1 MKVKFG
7 WLKTR
12 QTKYTL
18 YLTAYLLVV
27 LAALTAANWLANR
40 HNRSWDSTQNK
51 RFSLADQTVKVV
63 RGLKQDVRI
72 TYFDETRNFDRAR
85 DLLDRYDNLSPRL
98 TVAYVDPY
106 KKPQVARAAGIKTIP
121 TIVVET
127 AGRREETTSL
137 TEEQVTSALIRALK
151 SGERHVCFVKGSGEH
166 LLDDTSQRGYSNFKD
181 LLERNNYK
189 TREISLL
196 EKPEV
201 PSDCTILVVA
211 GPRYDYPQPQVEAI
225 KKYVENGGRAL
236 FLLDPPLKMGKEEV
250 SENEALTKLL
260 ESWGV
265 VLDKN
270 LVLDTSGI
278 GSLFGLGP
286 EVPLVANYE
295 YHPIVREMKGTA
307 TAFPIARS
315 VDTKTADKVTLDK
328 LFSTT
333 SNSYATTNL
342 TSTSIRLDP
351 SKDRK
356 GPFNLAVAGTYRTG
370 KENQDGRFVVV
381 GSSDWVANYILRFQG
396 NRDLAMNMVNW
407 LSSDEDLISIR
418 PKEPE
423 DRRLTLTRAQ
433 MRTVFYSSV
442 VLLPLVVIAAGFSVW
457 WRRR

>member
-1 MKVKFG
+1 
-7 WLKTR
+7 
-12 QTKYTL
+12 
-18 YLTAYLLVV
+18 
-27 LAALTAANWLANR
+27 
-40 HNRSWDSTQNK
+40 
-51 RFSLADQTVKVV
+51 
-63 RGLKQDVRI
+63 
-72 TYFDETRNFDRAR
+72 
-85 DLLDRYDNLSPRL
+85 
-98 TVAYVDPY
+98 
-106 KKPQVARAAGIKTIP
+106 
-121 TIVVET
+121 
-127 AGRREETTSL
+127 
-137 TEEQVTSALIRALK
+137 
-151 SGERHVCFVKGSGEH
+151 
-166 LLDDTSQRGYSNFKD
+166 
-181 LLERNNYK
+181 
-189 TREISLL
+189 
-196 EKPEV
+196 
-201 PSDCTILVVA
+201 
-211 GPRYDYPQPQVEAI
+211 
-225 KKYVENGGRAL
+225 
-236 FLLDPPLKMGKEEV
+236 
-250 SENEALTKLL
+250 
-260 ESWGV
+260 
-265 VLDKN
+265 
-270 LVLDTSGI
+270 
-278 GSLFGLGP
+278 
-286 EVPLVANYE
+286 
-295 YHPIVREMKGTA
+295 MKGTA

-342 TSTSIRLDP
+342 TSASIRLDP